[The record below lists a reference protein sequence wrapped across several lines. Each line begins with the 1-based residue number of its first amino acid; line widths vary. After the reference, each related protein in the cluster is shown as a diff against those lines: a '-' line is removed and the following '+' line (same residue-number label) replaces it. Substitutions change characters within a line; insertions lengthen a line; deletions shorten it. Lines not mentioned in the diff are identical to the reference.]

1 MQAAGRKRS
10 AAALIIALGILA
22 AILYFG
28 LFKKDKAQGY
38 LETTGTVEATE
49 VEVSSRIPGRITWLC
64 CAPGDAVHAG
74 ADVVKLDAA
83 ELEARLAGSK
93 AAVAS
98 SLEAV
103 AEARVMRENAVAAL
117 DAARQDSDAAAADIK
132 RVDALYQD
140 ARTNLERAE
149 ELLKGGF
156 VTVKEMDS
164 AKAQNDS
171 LEAQVAVARARSRT
185 ANANVRSVAAGV
197 KAADARI
204 ATAASRV
211 AEAQAVEAASR
222 AALSD
227 TVIYAPMDGVI
238 VYKSFETGE
247 TVAPGASI
255 YTIDDMA
262 NIWVRVDIEES
273 SIDKVRLNGPAKVF
287 INDKS
292 YDARIIEI
300 GELGGFATQRDVTR
314 GRRDIKT
321 FRVKAGLVKPDSAFK
336 PGMSA
341 LVRIEDAGR

>member
-10 AAALIIALGILA
+10 IGALIIALGILA
-22 AILYFG
+22 AIFHFG
-28 LFKKDKAQGY
+28 LFKKVKQETY
-38 LETTGTVEATE
+38 IETTGTVEATE
-49 VEVSSRIPGRITWLC
+49 VDVSSRISGRISWLC
-64 CAPGDAVHAG
+64 CASGDVVHAG
-74 ADVVKLDAA
+74 ADLVKLDPA

-98 SLEAV
+98 ALEAV
-103 AEARVMRENAVAAL
+103 AEARVQRENAVVAL
-117 DAARQDSDAAAADIK
+117 DAARQEAAAAAAEIK
-132 RVDALYQD
+132 RVDALVINARQD
-140 ARTNLERAE
+140 LERAE
-149 ELLKGGF
+149 GLFKGGYI
-156 VTVKEMDS
+156 TKKEMDL
-164 AKAQNDS
+164 ARAQNDS
-171 LEAQVAVARARSRT
+171 LEAHSAVVRARSRT
-185 ANANVRSVAAGV
+185 AHANVRSFAVGV

-204 ATAASRV
+204 LTARSRV
-211 AEAQAVEAASR
+211 AEASALEAASR

-247 TVAPGASI
+247 TVAPGVSI
-255 YTIDDMA
+255 YTIDDIA

-273 SIDKVRLNGPAKVF
+273 AIAGVRLGAPAKVF

-292 YDARIIEI
+292 YEARIIEI

-321 FRVKAGLVKPDSAFK
+321 FRVKAGLIKPDSAFK

-341 LVRIEDAGR
+341 LVRIDIAGR